1 MKLFLDE
8 HLEGMEEYL
17 LSYGYEVTSVVKE
30 NMQRAKDY
38 EVVLHAK
45 KNGYVLI
52 TRDEKPAG
60 IAEIQGVDCVWL
72 SFSKLAEIAVNELR
86 KLSKD

>member
-1 MKLFLDE
+1 MKIFLDE

-17 LSYGYEVTSVVKE
+17 KSYGYDVTSVIKE
-30 NMQRAKDY
+30 NMQGAKDY

-52 TRDEKPAG
+52 TNDEKPAG
-60 IAEIQGVDCVWL
+60 IAKMHGVDCIWL
-72 SFSKLAEIAVNELR
+72 SFSKLAKIAVRELR
-86 KLSKD
+86 ELSKD